1 MSTIEELTPQP
12 ADRIVCVKVGSIQRE
27 NLYEMS
33 RKYWKIKLQ
42 RASKATHVLAI
53 IDGAV
58 EAVYIPQKWSYT
70 KVPEFSG
77 RIEFVGTEDKRS
89 PYLGK
94 DVRAYY
100 GRSSNP
106 VTYINM

>member
-53 IDGAV
+53 IDGVV
-58 EAVYIPQKWSYT
+58 EAVYIPKKWSYT

-89 PYLGK
+89 SYLGK